1 MKKIIISAAIAAAG
15 AVAANA
21 GAAASPATPAAPAS
35 EVPVASTAL
44 VGEGIALFV
53 PQGYDPEKTPSLML
67 EKEPVY
73 TGALPSSWQLNPR
86 FTVTADGKAGAVLA
100 VPEGTSL
107 YGGGEV
113 TGPLLRNGM
122 EIELWNVD
130 NGAYRAVDN
139 GTHLYQTHPWVMGVR
154 PDGTAFGILFDSS
167 WKSHLAT
174 KDNEIRFDTEGAPF
188 RAFVIDR
195 ATPQDVVRGLA
206 ELTGTIEMPPLWSL
220 GYHQCRFSYMSQDRV
235 REIAQNFRQHQI
247 PCDVIW
253 MDIDYM
259 DGYRIFTFDPVRFSD
274 PKALNDDLHK
284 AGFKAVYM
292 IDPAPKADPNYFVY
306 KSGTENDVWVRT
318 ADGKEY
324 QGNVW
329 PGMAAFPDFTSPD
342 VRRWWSDLYK
352 DFLSTGVDG
361 VWNDVNEPAVFD
373 NNLPEDERTGTM
385 PVTNLHRGGG
395 KLPAGPHLLYHNA
408 YGRFM
413 VEGTRDGFLK
423 VYPDKRPF
431 VLTRSNILGG
441 QRYAATWTGDNY
453 AEPLHMKWSVPM
465 SLTLGLSGQPYSG
478 PDIGGFLGNTSPE
491 LFADW
496 IGFGT
501 FLPFARGHACA
512 GTNDKEP
519 WAFGPEVE
527 KVSRMAL
534 ERRYRL
540 LPYLYTCY
548 HTTHETGLP
557 VMQPLFF
564 ADPKDPALRAEDQA
578 FTMGENL
585 LVIPSFAENPAL
597 PKGIWEKIS
606 LIPGDLKDKHQ
617 ATLLLK
623 GGAIIPAGKVIQNT
637 EEATLEPLTL
647 YVCLDENGKAEGQLY
662 WDAGNGWEFRA
673 GDYSLMTFRA
683 ARDGKK
689 VKVTLDST
697 EGKRDVASEIKNL
710 EVVLVQ
716 DGKTRHAKG
725 TLADGVTLSVPAPKK

>member
-1 MKKIIISAAIAAAG
+1 MQFDKIFLAVALSGAVGASAAD
-15 AVAANA
+15 
-21 GAAASPATPAAPAS
+21 
-35 EVPVASTAL
+35 VPVVSTAM
-44 VGEGIALFV
+44 VGDGIALFV
-53 PQGYDPEKTPSLML
+53 PQGYDPSKTPSLML

-73 TGALPSSWQLNPR
+73 TDALPASWSLVPR
-86 FTVTADGKAGAVLA
+86 FTLTDGKAGAVLA
-100 VPEGTSL
+100 VPDGTSL

-167 WKSHLAT
+167 WKSRLAT
-174 KDNEIRFDTEGAPF
+174 GDKEIRFDTEGAPF

-195 ATPQDVVRGLA
+195 ATPQDVVKGLA
-206 ELTGTIEMPPLWSL
+206 ELTGKMEMPPLWSL
-220 GYHQCRFSYMSQDRV
+220 GYHQCRFSYDTEAKV
-235 REIAQNFRQHQI
+235 RNNADNFRKRRI

-259 DGYRIFTFDPVRFSD
+259 DGFRIFTFDPVKFPD
-274 PKALNDDLHK
+274 PKKLNDDLHK
-284 AGFKAVYM
+284 ANFKAVYM
-292 IDPAPKADPNYFVY
+292 IDPAPKADPEYFVY

-318 ADGKEY
+318 ADGSEY

-342 VRRWWSDLYK
+342 VRRWWSGLYK
-352 DFLSTGVDG
+352 DFLATGIDG

-373 NNLPEDERTGTM
+373 NNLPEAERTGTM
-385 PVTNLHRGGG
+385 PVTNRHRGGG
-395 KLPAGPHLLYHNA
+395 GLPAGPHLLYHNA

-413 VEGTRDGFLK
+413 VEGTRDGFLA

-453 AEPLHMKWSVPM
+453 AEPLHMKWAVPM
-465 SLTLGLSGQPYSG
+465 SITLGLSGQPYSG

-496 IGFGT
+496 IGFGV

-527 KVSRMAL
+527 KASRMAL

-540 LPYLYTCY
+540 LPYLYTCFY
-548 HTTHETGLP
+548 DAHTTGLP

-564 ADPKDPALRAEDQA
+564 ADNKDAALRAEDQA
-578 FTMGENL
+578 FLMGENL
-585 LVIPSFAENPAL
+585 LVVPTFAENPAL

-606 LIPGDLKDKHQ
+606 VVPGDLKEKHQ
-617 ATLLLK
+617 ASLLLK
-623 GGAIIPAGKVIQNT
+623 GGSIIPAGKVIQHT

-647 YVCLDENGKAEGQLY
+647 YVCLDENGQAEGRLY
-662 WDAGNGWEFRA
+662 WDAGNGWEFRD
-673 GDYSLMTFRA
+673 GDYSLMTFKA

-689 VKVTLDST
+689 VNVTLAGT
-697 EGKRDVASEIKNL
+697 EGKRDVAAEIKNVD
-710 EVVLVQ
+710 VVLVHK
-716 DGKTRHAKG
+716 GKTYKAQG
-725 TLADGVTLSVPAPKK
+725 NLADGVTVKVPAK